1 MLIQIVK
8 FESALTE
15 AECERVALERKPEY
29 EAFPGL
35 LQKYY
40 VNRGNNRYGGV
51 MIWES
56 PEALAKFRESDL
68 AKSIG
73 PSYGVIGTPD
83 ICVHEVMFPLRELEL
98 ATV

>member
-8 FESALTE
+8 FESALSE

-29 EAFPGL
+29 AAFPGL

-40 VNRGNNRYGGV
+40 VHRGENRYAGV

-56 PEALAKFRESDL
+56 AEALAKFRDSDL
-68 AKSIG
+68 ARTIG
-73 PSYGVIGTPD
+73 TAYGVIGAPE
-83 ICVHEVMFPLRELEL
+83 ICVHEVMFPLHALGL
-98 ATV
+98 AAA